1 MMMIEIG
8 SLRPRTHYVDQADL
22 ELKRSA
28 CHCLL
33 SVDIKGVH
41 HCRLALMVSFS
52 YQLDSL

>member
-1 MMMIEIG
+1 MMIEIG